1 MTIGSRIQRARVQA
15 GLTQEQAAERLKVSR
30 QTISNWEN
38 DKTLPD
44 VALAQEIS
52 QVYGVGLDELISGIV
67 PVENHDSV
75 PTKIESN
82 EGIGRAWLWCYG
94 IVWLCCV
101 LFFWMFG
108 SGGGFA
114 MFYAIFVYGLFYH
127 SVSALVAFLLG
138 LFDCWPVKRY
148 LLVFL
153 FGVGQMLLPWLTY
166 SLANTIASGNINPLP
181 WTDFVTG
188 ICISAVCITLGS
200 LVNWLADFLS
210 SRLENLSSRLEKRF
224 KKAE

>member
-1 MTIGSRIQRARVQA
+1 MTIGDRIQRARVQA
-15 GLTQEQAAERLKVSR
+15 GLTQDQAAERLKVSR

-44 VALAQEIS
+44 VAMAREIG
-52 QVYGVGLDELISGIV
+52 QVYGVGLDELISGNV

-75 PTKIESN
+75 PTQFESN
-82 EGIGRAWLWCYG
+82 KGIGRAWLWCYG

-101 LFFWMFG
+101 LFFWIFG

-153 FGVGQMLLPWLTY
+153 FGLGQMLLPWLTY
-166 SLANTIASGNINPLP
+166 SLRHTLFNSGRINPLP

-200 LVNWLADFLS
+200 LVNWLSDY
-210 SRLENLSSRLEKRF
+210 LSSRLEKWF
-224 KKAE
+224 KKAD